1 MATKRDLID
10 AALLSGVAGW
20 VDAVSYLKFDVFA
33 GAMTGN
39 TVLLGISIIK
49 QSPDRVAYQLA
60 LIAVF
65 VAFAAFVASISR
77 LGWRPSLLLMVEGL
91 FLVASSFSTDPWIA
105 CLMAAAMGI
114 QTTIVPRFLGV
125 SVNTVFIT
133 GNIGRLGEALSEIHE
148 PAARARA
155 RPLALAWLCYGIGAA
170 LGCAG
175 LSLHRY
181 IMLPPV
187 LILCLV
193 SATLARQPRGA

>member
-1 MATKRDLID
+1 VATKRDLID

-39 TVLLGISIIK
+39 TVLLGISVIK

-105 CLMAAAMGI
+105 CLMV
-114 QTTIVPRFLGV
+114 VPRFLGV

-133 GNIGRLGEALSEIHE
+133 GNIGRLGEALSEVHE

-155 RPLALAWLCYGIGAA
+155 RLLALAWLSYGIGAA

-181 IMLPPV
+181 VMLPPV